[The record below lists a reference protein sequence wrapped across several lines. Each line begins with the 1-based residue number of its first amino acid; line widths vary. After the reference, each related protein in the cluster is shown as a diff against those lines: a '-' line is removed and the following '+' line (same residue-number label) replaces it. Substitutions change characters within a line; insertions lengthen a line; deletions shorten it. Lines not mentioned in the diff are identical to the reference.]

1 MLHHN
6 PHITGSYKPPK
17 NTKQPGWG
25 LWISQTTQPLTWAQK
40 SSLLIESVQNRK
52 KPLIHL
58 GGVYCI
64 YVFWDIC
71 RYLQIIYVY
80 IHITY
85 IYKNILSGG
94 ETFKYNH
101 QSLKK
106 NGDNFGYWSPSW
118 CVGIGFVYPLF
129 FNAPTGEFLNSPF
142 GPALRDLNLRGLN
155 RPRPRSWSETSPE
168 SSKKLMGG
176 TWLSWTN
183 PSEQDAQVKLDHK
196 NPVSLRYFQKIYKPP
211 GRYARMSL
219 LVLSKDP

>member
-1 MLHHN
+1 MGPEIIFAN
-6 PHITGSYKPPK
+6 RER
-17 NTKQPGWG
+17 TKQEEAPHSPGWCI
-25 LWISQTTQPLTWAQK
+25 LYICFLRYMQIFTNN
-40 SSLLIESVQNRK
+40 I
-52 KPLIHL
+52 I
-58 GGVYCI
+58 CI
-64 YVFWDIC
+64 YTHHI
-71 RYLQIIYVY
+71 YLQKYSLRRWNIQIQPSII
-80 IHITY
+80 
-85 IYKNILSGG
+85 
-94 ETFKYNH
+94 
-101 QSLKK
+101 KK